1 MPAGLVKAQDRD
13 KREQC
18 PVCHWEWC
26 RGARFAAGSSV
37 FPTRTRQERPLTKPR
52 VEICVAAVLWLAI
65 WSCPALFETPHIILS
80 SAFIDSARELILKPS
95 FKFSVDLGETQGCKH
110 GFGLVLVCVF
120 QTHLYNLNSAI

>member
-1 MPAGLVKAQDRD
+1 M
-13 KREQC
+13 
-18 PVCHWEWC
+18 CHWERS